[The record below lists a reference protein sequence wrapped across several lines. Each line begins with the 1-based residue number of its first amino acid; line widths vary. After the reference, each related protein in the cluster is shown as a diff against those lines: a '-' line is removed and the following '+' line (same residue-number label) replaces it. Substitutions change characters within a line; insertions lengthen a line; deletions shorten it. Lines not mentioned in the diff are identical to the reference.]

1 MVRARA
7 KGLFLDA
14 LDWRGI
20 VLDIF
25 SRDVLRAWDGWL
37 NEVAPSR
44 QAEEGKQPDATP
56 ANDLEVPQQ
65 SDDLSNVQS
74 LRPRRLREHARRNE
88 EPDPQDNIFAQYF
101 YKKQKR

>member
-1 MVRARA
+1 MQYTRRNRE
-7 KGLFLDA
+7 KTLNFPRTTFYTLT
-14 LDWRGI
+14 LY
-20 VLDIF
+20 
-25 SRDVLRAWDGWL
+25 WL

-56 ANDLEVPQQ
+56 ASDLEVPQQ

-74 LRPRRLREHARRNE
+74 LRPRRLREHTRRNE